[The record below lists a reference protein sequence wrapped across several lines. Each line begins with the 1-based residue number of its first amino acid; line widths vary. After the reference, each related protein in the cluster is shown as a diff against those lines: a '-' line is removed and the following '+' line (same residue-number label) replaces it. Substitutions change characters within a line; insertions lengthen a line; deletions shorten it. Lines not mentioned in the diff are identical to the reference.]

1 MGKEDS
7 LINLKAKESPGILTA
22 TFPSFVISSGKFFF
36 AGKSRVKGPGQNF
49 SIRSCASL
57 GIDSTTKLRFF

>member
-22 TFPSFVISSGKFFF
+22 TFPSFVISSGKFFLL
-36 AGKSRVKGPGQNF
+36 VKAESKDRAKTFQ
-49 SIRSCASL
+49 L
-57 GIDSTTKLRFF
+57 GLVPL